1 MLKKWDDLPQYMKTE
16 AVRPYYEFLKKK
28 QISLLFKRVFDFV
41 ISLILFMLF
50 FPLYIVIPIV
60 IVIDSRGNPFFSQI
74 RITQYGKKFKIYKF
88 RTMKIDAE
96 ELKNKFTE
104 EEKKEYEEN
113 QKLQKDNR
121 VTRIGKFL
129 RRTSLDELP
138 QLWNILKGD
147 MTFTGPR
154 PIVEMELERYQDKKE
169 EFLSLKPGLIGYWQA
184 YSDKSTTYQERM
196 EMELYYVKNES
207 FGFDVKI
214 FLKSIVTVIRKAINT
229 I

>member
-1 MLKKWDDLPQYMKTE
+1 MKKSNKIYNQFVKRFLDIILSILLLIMLSPAYT
-16 AVRPYYEFLKKK
+16 
-28 QISLLFKRVFDFV
+28 I
-41 ISLILFMLF
+41 LILILYLF
-50 FPLYIVIPIV
+50 QGRPI
-60 IVIDSRGNPFFSQI
+60 IFEQI
-74 RITQYGKKFKIYKF
+74 RIGLHGKKFKIYKF

-154 PIVEMELERYQDKKE
+154 PIVEMELERYQDK
-169 EFLSLKPGLIGYWQA
+169 IGRA
-184 YSDKSTTYQERM
+184 SCRERV
-196 EMELYYVKNES
+196 LPPV
-207 FGFDVKI
+207 
-214 FLKSIVTVIRKAINT
+214 
-229 I
+229 

>member
-1 MLKKWDDLPQYMKTE
+1 MLSPAYT
-16 AVRPYYEFLKKK
+16 
-28 QISLLFKRVFDFV
+28 I
-41 ISLILFMLF
+41 LILILYLF
-50 FPLYIVIPIV
+50 QGRPI
-60 IVIDSRGNPFFSQI
+60 IFEQI
-74 RITQYGKKFKIYKF
+74 RIGLHGKKFKIYKF

-113 QKLQKDNR
+113 QKLKKDNR

>member
-1 MLKKWDDLPQYMKTE
+1 MMKKSNKIYNQFVKRFLDIILSILLLIMLSPAYT
-16 AVRPYYEFLKKK
+16 
-28 QISLLFKRVFDFV
+28 I
-41 ISLILFMLF
+41 LILILYLF
-50 FPLYIVIPIV
+50 QGRPI
-60 IVIDSRGNPFFSQI
+60 IFEQI
-74 RITQYGKKFKIYKF
+74 RIGLHGKKFKIYKF

-113 QKLQKDNR
+113 QKLKKDNR

>member
-1 MLKKWDDLPQYMKTE
+1 MKKSNKIYNQFVKRFLDIILSILLLIMLSPAYT
-16 AVRPYYEFLKKK
+16 V
-28 QISLLFKRVFDFV
+28 
-41 ISLILFMLF
+41 LILILYLF
-50 FPLYIVIPIV
+50 QGRPI
-60 IVIDSRGNPFFSQI
+60 IFEQI
-74 RITQYGKKFKIYKF
+74 RIGLHGKKFKIYKF

-113 QKLQKDNR
+113 QKLKKDNR

>member
-1 MLKKWDDLPQYMKTE
+1 MMKKSNKIYNQFVKRFLDIILSILLLIMLSPAYT
-16 AVRPYYEFLKKK
+16 V
-28 QISLLFKRVFDFV
+28 
-41 ISLILFMLF
+41 LILILYLF
-50 FPLYIVIPIV
+50 QGRPI
-60 IVIDSRGNPFFSQI
+60 IFEQI
-74 RITQYGKKFKIYKF
+74 RIGLHGKKFKIYKF

-113 QKLQKDNR
+113 QKLKKDNR

>member
-1 MLKKWDDLPQYMKTE
+1 MMKKSNKIYNQFVKRFLDIILSILLLIMLSPAYT
-16 AVRPYYEFLKKK
+16 
-28 QISLLFKRVFDFV
+28 I
-41 ISLILFMLF
+41 LILILYLF
-50 FPLYIVIPIV
+50 QGSPI
-60 IVIDSRGNPFFSQI
+60 IFEQI
-74 RITQYGKKFKIYKF
+74 RIGLHGKKFKIYKF

-113 QKLQKDNR
+113 QKLKKDNR

>member
-1 MLKKWDDLPQYMKTE
+1 MMKKSNKIYNQFVKRFLDIILSILLLIMLSPAYT
-16 AVRPYYEFLKKK
+16 V
-28 QISLLFKRVFDFV
+28 
-41 ISLILFMLF
+41 LILILYLF
-50 FPLYIVIPIV
+50 QGRPI
-60 IVIDSRGNPFFSQI
+60 IFEQI
-74 RITQYGKKFKIYKF
+74 RIGLHGKKFKIYKF

>member
-1 MLKKWDDLPQYMKTE
+1 MKKSNKIYNQFVKRFLDIILSILLLIMLSPAYT
-16 AVRPYYEFLKKK
+16 
-28 QISLLFKRVFDFV
+28 I
-41 ISLILFMLF
+41 LILILYLF
-50 FPLYIVIPIV
+50 QGSPI
-60 IVIDSRGNPFFSQI
+60 IFEQI
-74 RITQYGKKFKIYKF
+74 RIGLHGKKFKIYKF

-113 QKLQKDNR
+113 QKLKKDNR

>member
-1 MLKKWDDLPQYMKTE
+1 MKKSNKIYNQFVKRFLDIILSILLLIMLSPAYT
-16 AVRPYYEFLKKK
+16 
-28 QISLLFKRVFDFV
+28 I
-41 ISLILFMLF
+41 LILILYLF
-50 FPLYIVIPIV
+50 QGRPI
-60 IVIDSRGNPFFSQI
+60 IFEQI
-74 RITQYGKKFKIYKF
+74 RIGLHGKKFKIYKF

-113 QKLQKDNR
+113 QKLKKDNR

>member
-1 MLKKWDDLPQYMKTE
+1 MK
-16 AVRPYYEFLKKK
+16 
-28 QISLLFKRVFDFV
+28 
-41 ISLILFMLF
+41 
-50 FPLYIVIPIV
+50 
-60 IVIDSRGNPFFSQI
+60 
-74 RITQYGKKFKIYKF
+74 
-88 RTMKIDAE
+88 
-96 ELKNKFTE
+96 
-104 EEKKEYEEN
+104 
-113 QKLQKDNR
+113 KDNR

>member
-1 MLKKWDDLPQYMKTE
+1 MMKKSNKIYNQFVKRFLDIILSILLLIMLSPAYT
-16 AVRPYYEFLKKK
+16 
-28 QISLLFKRVFDFV
+28 I
-41 ISLILFMLF
+41 LILILYLF
-50 FPLYIVIPIV
+50 QGRPI
-60 IVIDSRGNPFFSQI
+60 IFEQI
-74 RITQYGKKFKIYKF
+74 RIGLHGKKFKIYKF

-147 MTFTGPR
+147 MTFTR
-154 PIVEMELERYQDKKE
+154 SEERRVGKE
-169 EFLSLKPGLIGYWQA
+169 CGS
-184 YSDKSTTYQERM
+184 
-196 EMELYYVKNES
+196 
-207 FGFDVKI
+207 
-214 FLKSIVTVIRKAINT
+214 
-229 I
+229 